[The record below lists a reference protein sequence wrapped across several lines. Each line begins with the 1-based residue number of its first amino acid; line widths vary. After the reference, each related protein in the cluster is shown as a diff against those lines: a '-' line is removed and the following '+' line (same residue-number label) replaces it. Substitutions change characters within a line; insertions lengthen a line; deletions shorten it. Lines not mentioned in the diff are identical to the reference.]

1 MKRKIRKE
9 NITMTNVNIE
19 ITNYR
24 FDVENNEPETISY
37 RAVGTCRR
45 SRDGIKVEYR
55 EPELTGMDGTVTT
68 VTVLDT
74 GVISVNRVGPINT
87 HMVFEAG
94 KMHACIYDTGY
105 FPVQIGIHTSKMQ
118 NSLSDRGGCFDVEYN
133 MEIGGRLASK
143 NRMKVT
149 VTPTGPL
156 SV

>member
-1 MKRKIRKE
+1 
-9 NITMTNVNIE
+9 MTNVNIE

-37 RAVGTCRR
+37 RAVGTCRS
-45 SRDGIKVEYR
+45 SRDGIRIEYK

-68 VTVLDT
+68 VTVLES
-74 GVISVNRVGPINT
+74 GAVSVNRVGPINT
-87 HMVFEAG
+87 HMVFESG

-105 FPVQIGIHTSKMQ
+105 FPIQICIHTSKLQ
-118 NSLSDRGGCFDVEYN
+118 NSLSVRGGCFDVEYN

-143 NRMKVT
+143 NRMKLT
-149 VTPTGPL
+149 VIPIEPL